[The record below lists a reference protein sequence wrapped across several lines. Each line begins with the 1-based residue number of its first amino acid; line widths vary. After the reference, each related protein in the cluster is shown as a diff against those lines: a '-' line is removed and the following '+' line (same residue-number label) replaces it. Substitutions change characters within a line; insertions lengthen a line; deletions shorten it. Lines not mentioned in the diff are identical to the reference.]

1 MNWKIGVDIDTP
13 LILCIQQVT
22 NEKLLYSTGNY
33 SVLHSDLSGKEIQ
46 KRGAICVHTADSLC
60 CGVET

>member
-1 MNWKIGVDIDTP
+1 MNWKIGVDIDTL

-33 SVLHSDLSGKEIQ
+33 SMLHSDLSGKEIQ
-46 KRGAICVHTADSLC
+46 KKRGYMCTYS
-60 CGVET
+60 